1 MRPLCADG
9 GALFATAAA
18 RLREF
23 YCTNRQPDS
32 RVGDLLTLKKVMPKN
47 RTIGIAISSALL
59 VLSQADAAPAAI
71 PLTTVRVHAE
81 PANPSQTSHADGDF
95 DRAFIVQRAAETPN
109 PPPGAQE
116 SLSEPTTVDRRPFPV
131 SPRADRKRL
140 RFIPATR
147 ILKIRD

>member
-9 GALFATAAA
+9 RVVSATAAA

-23 YCTNRQPDS
+23 YCTNRQPDH

-59 VLSQADAAPAAI
+59 VLSQADAARAAI

-95 DRAFIVQRAAETPN
+95 DRAFVVQRTPEAPN
-109 PPPGAQE
+109 PAPEAQE
-116 SLSEPTTVDRRPFPV
+116 SLGEPTTIDRRPFLDEPN
-131 SPRADRKRL
+131 
-140 RFIPATR
+140 
-147 ILKIRD
+147 